1 MNEFWETELE
11 PGYYDKILSKGI
23 KSGKGIQANWH
34 NITLLNV
41 QKYITKNCV
50 HLDYACG
57 PGTLIG
63 KYSEANSLG
72 VDIAQSQIE
81 YAINKYGEK
90 GNFLTKD
97 NFSFN
102 NYENYFDIVTVL
114 GLFEFL
120 NDREIKQFLD
130 TAYLSLK
137 KGGKL
142 IITTPNFN
150 SIIYPVA
157 ERLGLVNWSGE
168 HKNKFN
174 KKKLEHLLE
183 KSDFKNISIRKI
195 LNFGMLTSFISV
207 KIGILLENF
216 FKKILFESQGFVIF
230 AELEK

>member
-1 MNEFWETELE
+1 MSKFWENELE

-23 KSGKGIQANWH
+23 ESGKGIQANWH

-72 VDIAQSQIE
+72 VDLAESQIK
-81 YAINKYGEK
+81 YAVNKYGDK
-90 GNFLTKD
+90 GNFLTKE
-97 NFSFN
+97 NFIFN

-114 GLFEFL
+114 GLIEFL
-120 NDREIKQFLD
+120 NDREIEQFLD
-130 TAYLSLK
+130 NAYLSLK

-142 IITTPNFN
+142 IVTTPNFN
-150 SIIYPVA
+150 SIIYPIA
-157 ERLGLVNWSGE
+157 ERLGIVNWGGE

-174 KKKLEHLLE
+174 KKKLERLLQ
-183 KSDFKNISIRKI
+183 KSDFKKFSITKI
-195 LNFGMLTSFISV
+195 LNFGMLSSLISI
-207 KIGILLENF
+207 KIGILLEGF
-216 FKKILFESQGFVIF
+216 FKKILLESQGFVIF

>member
-81 YAINKYGEK
+81 YAIHKYGEK
-90 GNFLTKD
+90 GNFLTKE

>member
-90 GNFLTKD
+90 GNFLTKE

-130 TAYLSLK
+130 TAFLSLK

>member
-90 GNFLTKD
+90 GNFLTKE

>member
-1 MNEFWETELE
+1 MSKFWENELE

-34 NITLLNV
+34 NITLLSV
-41 QKYITKNCV
+41 QKYVTKGCV

-57 PGTLIG
+57 PGTFIG
-63 KYSEANSLG
+63 KYSEADSLG
-72 VDIAQSQIE
+72 VDIATSQIK
-81 YAINKYGEK
+81 YATNKYGEK
-90 GNFLTKD
+90 GNFLNKE
-97 NFSFN
+97 NFRFN
-102 NYENYFDIVTVL
+102 NYKNYFDIITVL
-114 GLFEFL
+114 GLIEFL

-130 TAYLSLK
+130 EAHLSLK

-150 SIIYPVA
+150 SIIFPLA
-157 ERLGLVNWSGE
+157 ERLGLVNWRGE

-174 KKKLEHLLE
+174 IKKIEHLLG
-183 KSDFKNISIRKI
+183 KSDFKKVTTRKI
-195 LNFGMLTSFISV
+195 LNFGMLSSFMSI

-216 FKKILFESQGFVIF
+216 FKRIFMESQGFVIL

>member
-1 MNEFWETELE
+1 M
-11 PGYYDKILSKGI
+11 
-23 KSGKGIQANWH
+23 
-34 NITLLNV
+34 
-41 QKYITKNCV
+41 
-50 HLDYACG
+50 
-57 PGTLIG
+57 
-63 KYSEANSLG
+63 
-72 VDIAQSQIE
+72 DIAQSQIE

-90 GNFLTKD
+90 GNFLTKE

-130 TAYLSLK
+130 TAFLSLK

>member
-90 GNFLTKD
+90 GNFLTKE

-130 TAYLSLK
+130 TAFLSLK

-216 FKKILFESQGFVIF
+216 CKKILFESQGFVIF